1 MQEKIKTKI
10 GATRL
15 AKYWM
20 LILLGVAA
28 TPRAFA
34 NQSVE
39 LVWTPSSS
47 PDVVG
52 YNIYYGQA
60 NAEYTNEISVGN
72 LTNLTVSGL
81 SGGTT
86 YYFAARALNSSGAES
101 GFSLQT
107 SYLVPVTVA
116 AAIAGRPVFSSN
128 GVSITITGQ
137 AGTTY
142 VVQGSTNLVNWVSLD
157 TNISPLLYTD
167 TNASRYRRRFYR
179 AVYF

>member
-1 MQEKIKTKI
+1 MKEKIKTKT
-10 GATRL
+10 GGVRM

-20 LILLGVAA
+20 LILLAAA
-28 TPRAFA
+28 TPQVFA
-34 NQSVE
+34 SQSVE
-39 LVWTPSSS
+39 LVWTASSS

-60 NAEYTNEISVGN
+60 SGTYTNELSVGN
-72 LTNLTVSGL
+72 QTNLTVSGL

-86 YYFAARALNSSGAES
+86 YYFAAKALNSSGAES

-107 SYLVPVTVA
+107 SYVVPVTVA
-116 AAIAGRPVFSSN
+116 GAVAGRPVFSSN
-128 GVSITITGQ
+128 GVSVTITGQ
-137 AGTTY
+137 AGSTY
-142 VVQGSTNLVNWVSLD
+142 VVQGSTDLVHWVSLA

-167 TNASRYRRRFYR
+167 TNASHYRRRFYR

>member
-1 MQEKIKTKI
+1 MKEKIITKT
-10 GATRL
+10 GGVRL
-15 AKYWM
+15 PKYWM
-20 LILLGVAA
+20 LILLA
-28 TPRAFA
+28 TATSQAFA
-34 NQSVE
+34 SQSVE
-39 LVWTPSSS
+39 LVWTASSS

-60 NAEYTNEISVGN
+60 SGNYTNEISVGN
-72 LTNLTVSGL
+72 MTNLTVSGL

-86 YYFAARALNSSGAES
+86 YYFAAKALDSSGAES

-107 SYLVPVTVA
+107 SYLVPVA
-116 AAIAGRPVFSSN
+116 GAIAGRPVFSSN
-128 GVSITITGQ
+128 GVSITVTGQ
-137 AGTTY
+137 AGSTY
-142 VVQGSTNLVNWVSLD
+142 VVQGSTDLVNWVSLA